1 MRFFEISSGMRLPVN
16 EEEQGLID
24 RAVQH
29 RTLRVK
35 ELEERDGE
43 VARQMLSRGL
53 LNIDADDDGEFYTV
67 NDCADL
73 WRF

>member
-1 MRFFEISSGMRLPVN
+1 MRFYEISSGMRLPVN
-16 EEEQGLID
+16 EEEQTLIN
-24 RAVQH
+24 RATESK
-29 RTLRVK
+29 RIRFE

-43 VARQMLSRGL
+43 VARQMVSRGL
-53 LNIDADDDGEFYTV
+53 LNRDQDDEGEFYTV

>member
-1 MRFFEISSGMRLPVN
+1 MRFFEISSGVRLSVN
-16 EEEQGLID
+16 EEEQVLLN
-24 RAVQH
+24 RAVEKSI
-29 RTLRVK
+29 RVE

-43 VARQMLSRGL
+43 VARNMVSRGL
-53 LNIDADDDGEFYTV
+53 FHREQDDDGEFYTV

>member
-1 MRFFEISSGMRLPVN
+1 MRFYEISSGMRLPVN
-16 EEEQGLID
+16 EEEQTLIN
-24 RAVQH
+24 RATESK
-29 RTLRVK
+29 RIRFE

-43 VARQMLSRGL
+43 VARLMVSRGL
-53 LNIDADDDGEFYTV
+53 LNRDQDDEGEFYTV